1 MEFIASEHEVN
12 CEGSPILSSMQIFTI
27 LENKDTYALCPLRK
41 QHLQYHSFAAK
52 FRNFLS

>member
-1 MEFIASEHEVN
+1 MEFIACEHEVN
-12 CEGSPILSSMQIFTI
+12 SEGSPILSSMQIFTI